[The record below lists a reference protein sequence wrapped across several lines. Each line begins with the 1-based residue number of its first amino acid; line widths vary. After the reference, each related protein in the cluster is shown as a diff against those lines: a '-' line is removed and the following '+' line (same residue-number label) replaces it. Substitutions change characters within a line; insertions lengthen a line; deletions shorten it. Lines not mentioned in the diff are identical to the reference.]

1 MIFAIIKSYEIR
13 QLESKLREG
22 YVNKER
28 HAQMAEKEA
37 HKFDSLI
44 EDAEIMR
51 RMKEETEHAAY
62 EQSLRDQQR
71 AIEQRNYKQDI
82 HKQIEEKE
90 EARHKAYEEFLREK
104 LLVDEIVRKIYEED
118 QREIE
123 RKMLSQKATKE
134 YIQEFNQQREIWKQQ
149 EKDIME
155 AENRK
160 IQEYAKEQ
168 QQRDDAL
175 KANKRAKVG
184 VWCIDIF

>member
-1 MIFAIIKSYEIR
+1 M
-13 QLESKLREG
+13 
-22 YVNKER
+22 
-28 HAQMAEKEA
+28 
-37 HKFDSLI
+37 
-44 EDAEIMR
+44 
-51 RMKEETEHAAY
+51 
-62 EQSLRDQQR
+62 
-71 AIEQRNYKQDI
+71 
-82 HKQIEEKE
+82 
-90 EARHKAYEEFLREK
+90 
-104 LLVDEIVRKIYEED
+104 DEIVRKIYEED

-184 VWCIDIF
+184 VWCIDIFCGDFKMFLNLSVVVIIWLFKL